1 MRRDPLASPGDPSYT
16 RAAPSVDDRLSAPP
30 RRRWLAA
37 ALVSAALAVLG
48 AAGALAWIYRP
59 APPGTA
65 SLAAELRDRGRVALV
80 GDDDLLRVRAD
91 GAQLIAAR
99 DIEGLEEALAGTDEA
114 ELDRVLREA
123 GVAGVLVDGRRPPRA
138 RREGAT
144 LAERLRAY
152 DRFEV
157 LSGVYLTPVAAL
169 YVRRREQPL
178 SPAMGDALARAAR
191 QIVGGSSLPRV
202 RAFPE
207 ALHRSRNVE
216 VLVLLRKNGQPQLWR
231 SARGGS
237 IARAL
242 ITAASVARERWAG
255 RETAMGGPIEQ
266 QLPSL
271 AVEVY
276 LLEEDG
282 TLGDRSA
289 AFLERAFTPE
299 HGVAFEERGSWHYL
313 LPVATRQRGGGSI
326 VRAYRALLE
335 DADLPPDSLE
345 TRDLRLYRLV
355 ARRVGISAPPASGSA
370 RAPSPARSLGEL
382 LDAPELD
389 SL

>member
-1 MRRDPLASPGDPSYT
+1 M
-16 RAAPSVDDRLSAPP
+16 DDRLSAPP

-157 LSGVYLTPVAAL
+157 
-169 YVRRREQPL
+169 
-178 SPAMGDALARAAR
+178 
-191 QIVGGSSLPRV
+191 
-202 RAFPE
+202 
-207 ALHRSRNVE
+207 
-216 VLVLLRKNGQPQLWR
+216 
-231 SARGGS
+231 
-237 IARAL
+237 
-242 ITAASVARERWAG
+242 
-255 RETAMGGPIEQ
+255 
-266 QLPSL
+266 
-271 AVEVY
+271 
-276 LLEEDG
+276 
-282 TLGDRSA
+282 
-289 AFLERAFTPE
+289 
-299 HGVAFEERGSWHYL
+299 
-313 LPVATRQRGGGSI
+313 
-326 VRAYRALLE
+326 
-335 DADLPPDSLE
+335 
-345 TRDLRLYRLV
+345 
-355 ARRVGISAPPASGSA
+355 
-370 RAPSPARSLGEL
+370 
-382 LDAPELD
+382 
-389 SL
+389 